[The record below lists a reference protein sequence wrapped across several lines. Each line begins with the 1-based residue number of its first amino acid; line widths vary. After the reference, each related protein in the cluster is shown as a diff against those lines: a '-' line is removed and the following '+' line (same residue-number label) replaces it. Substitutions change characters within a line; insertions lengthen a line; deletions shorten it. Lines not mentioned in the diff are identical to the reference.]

1 MANEEYSTP
10 PLIKKRLFEYA
21 PDSEEK
27 FELKNNETKNHVL
40 VVVADADATL
50 NTTYELET
58 KQPTKTL
65 TKKSKTNFNTINDDN
80 NNNNNNNNNNKKKSP
95 WSKKKTP
102 KKEQE
107 RESERSHHLCSS
119 LRTSLCTSGI

>member
-1 MANEEYSTP
+1 MVPLISSQTALTCLFNCSLQQSSQTSIPFSPSNSMANEEYSTP
-10 PLIKKRLFEYA
+10 PLMKKRLFEYA

-40 VVVADADATL
+40 VVADANATL
-50 NTTYELET
+50 NTTCELET

-80 NNNNNNNNNNKKKSP
+80 NNNNNNNNNNKKKKSP
-95 WSKKKTP
+95 
-102 KKEQE
+102 
-107 RESERSHHLCSS
+107 
-119 LRTSLCTSGI
+119 

>member
-10 PLIKKRLFEYA
+10 PLMKKRLFEYA

-40 VVVADADATL
+40 VVVADANTTL
-50 NTTYELET
+50 NTTCELET

-65 TKKSKTNFNTINDDN
+65 TKKSKTKFNTIND
-80 NNNNNNNNNNKKKSP
+80 NNNNNNNNNNKKSP
-95 WSKKKTP
+95 
-102 KKEQE
+102 
-107 RESERSHHLCSS
+107 
-119 LRTSLCTSGI
+119 